1 MQGSTCSDVVC
12 SARASSDAQTTAQ
25 GSVYRARAG
34 DRRYRR
40 RNDKNL
46 WARWRTGS
54 RRETEYCWRWHL
66 PFTGFAPWGGGEHRG
81 NSHFHCSG
89 AGSCR
94 TPFRENA
101 YVGIA
106 GSHIESENSKGFVAI
121 SPSHRDIMQND
132 ISRAIEVARAIAMP
146 ANREVIHVI
155 PRGYVVDGQEGIKNP
170 IGMSGFRLEVE
181 THIITGAVSSIHNLI
196 KCVHKARVEIEDLV
210 LEPLA
215 SSEAVLAEGET
226 DLGVVLVDIG
236 GGTTDVAVFTDGAI
250 WHSVVLPI
258 GGNLITSDIAIG
270 LRLPFGVAEE
280 LKVTYG
286 HCDPSKIADDDMID
300 LSHYLPGCN
309 DLVPRKLLA
318 EIIQARVEELFEM
331 VHEEIKKSGYD
342 GLLPAGLV
350 VTGGTAELPG
360 ILDTAGQI
368 LDLPARLGT
377 PLGLHGLADSIS
389 RPAYATSVGLLL
401 WGLRHTSFLT
411 GEEEQDELGSG
422 NMLSRLVRWLRAFIP

>member
-1 MQGSTCSDVVC
+1 MQERVIVGIDVGTTNICVLVGELDRDGKLNIVGVGTCPSQGLRRGVVVNIEETVT
-12 SARASSDAQTTAQ
+12 SIAAALDRAERLSGKKITT
-25 GSVYRARAG
+25 
-34 DRRYRR
+34 
-40 RNDKNL
+40 
-46 WARWRTGS
+46 
-54 RRETEYCWRWHL
+54 
-66 PFTGFAPWGGGEHRG
+66 
-81 NSHFHCSG
+81 
-89 AGSCR
+89 
-94 TPFRENA
+94 A

-106 GSHIESENSKGFVAI
+106 GSHIASENSKGFVAI
-121 SPSHRDIMQND
+121 SPSHRDIIQND
-132 ISRAIEVARAIAMP
+132 ISRAIEVARAIAIP

-215 SSEAVLAEGET
+215 SSEAVLVDGET
-226 DLGVVLVDIG
+226 DLGVALVDIG
-236 GGTTDVAVFTDGAI
+236 GGTTDIAVFSDGAI
-250 WHSVVLPI
+250 WQTVVLPI

-286 HCDPSKIADDDMID
+286 HCDPSTIADDDMIELAQFMPD
-300 LSHYLPGCN
+300 CD

-331 VHEEIKKSGYD
+331 VHEEIRKSGYD

-350 VTGGTAELPG
+350 LTGGTAELPG
-360 ILDTAGQI
+360 IQSLAGQI
-368 LDLPARLGT
+368 LDLPTRIGS
-377 PLGLHGLADSIS
+377 PLGLHGLSDSIS
-389 RPAYATSVGLLL
+389 RPAYATAVGLLQWAL
-401 WGLRHTSFLT
+401 THTSFLV
-411 GEEEQDELGSG
+411 EEDEPEESG
-422 NMLSRLVRWLRAFIP
+422 ASGFASRFGRWLRAFIP

>member
-1 MQGSTCSDVVC
+1 MQERVIVGIDVGTTKICVLVGELDRDGKLNIVGVGTCPSQGLRRGVVVNIEETVT
-12 SARASSDAQTTAQ
+12 SIAAALDRAE
-25 GSVYRARAG
+25 R
-34 DRRYRR
+34 
-40 RNDKNL
+40 L
-46 WARWRTGS
+46 
-54 RRETEYCWRWHL
+54 
-66 PFTGFAPWGGGEHRG
+66 
-81 NSHFHCSG
+81 SG
-89 AGSCR
+89 KKIVS
-94 TPFRENA
+94 A

-121 SPSHRDIMQND
+121 SPSHRDIIQND
-132 ISRAIEVARAIAMP
+132 ISRAIEVARAIAIP

-196 KCVHKARVEIEDLV
+196 KCIHKANVEIEDLV

-250 WHSVVLPI
+250 WQTVVLPV

-286 HCDPSKIADDDMID
+286 HCDPSTIDEDDMID
-300 LSHYLPGCN
+300 LSHFMPDCD
-309 DLVPRKLLA
+309 DLVPRKLLC
-318 EIIQARVEELFEM
+318 EIIQARVEEMFEM
-331 VHEEIKKSGYD
+331 IHDEIKKSGYD
-342 GLLPAGLV
+342 GLLPAGV
-350 VTGGTAELPG
+350 VLTGGGSELPG
-360 ILDTAGQI
+360 ILDLAGQI
-368 LDLPARLGT
+368 LDLPARIGT
-377 PLGLHGLADSIS
+377 PLGLHGLAESIS
-389 RPAYATSVGLLL
+389 RPTFATSVGLLL
-401 WGLRHTSFLT
+401 WGLRHTSMLIE
-411 GEEEQDELGSG
+411 EEEQEEVMPSSVAKRIG
-422 NMLSRLVRWLRAFIP
+422 NWLRAFIP

>member
-1 MQGSTCSDVVC
+1 V
-12 SARASSDAQTTAQ
+12 
-25 GSVYRARAG
+25 
-34 DRRYRR
+34 
-40 RNDKNL
+40 
-46 WARWRTGS
+46 
-54 RRETEYCWRWHL
+54 
-66 PFTGFAPWGGGEHRG
+66 
-81 NSHFHCSG
+81 
-89 AGSCR
+89 
-94 TPFRENA
+94 
-101 YVGIA
+101 
-106 GSHIESENSKGFVAI
+106 
-121 SPSHRDIMQND
+121 QND
-132 ISRAIEVARAIAMP
+132 ISRAIEVARAIAIP

-236 GGTTDVAVFTDGAI
+236 GGTTDIAVFTDGAI
-250 WHSVVLPI
+250 WQTVVLPV
-258 GGNLITSDIAIG
+258 GGNLVTSDIAIG

-286 HCDPSKIADDDMID
+286 HCDPSTISEDDMID
-300 LSHYLPGCN
+300 LSQFMPDCD

-331 VHEEIKKSGYD
+331 VHDEIKKSGYD
-342 GLLPAGLV
+342 GLLPAGV
-350 VTGGTAELPG
+350 VLTGGGSELPG
-360 ILDTAGQI
+360 ILDMAGQI
-368 LDLPARLGT
+368 LDLPARIGS
-377 PLGLHGLADSIS
+377 PLGLHGLADSIC

-401 WGLRHTSFLT
+401 WGLRHTSMLIEDDER
-411 GEEEQDELGSG
+411 GEENGASGLAARLG
-422 NMLSRLVRWLRAFIP
+422 RWLRAFIP